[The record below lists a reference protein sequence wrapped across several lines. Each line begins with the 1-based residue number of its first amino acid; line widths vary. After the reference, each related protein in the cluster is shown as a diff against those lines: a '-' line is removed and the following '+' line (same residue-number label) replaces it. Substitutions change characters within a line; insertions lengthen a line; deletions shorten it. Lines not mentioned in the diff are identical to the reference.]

1 MGFVSSF
8 LLVFL
13 FQAFPVKSFLL
24 NTDKPPLLNSSGP
37 TAGYDAN
44 TIAYFFQKVDYLQLQ
59 IKQQNKT
66 IETQATMIQ
75 QLLNITQQSPSTA
88 SLSNDLSILQ
98 MYVRRIMDEYHRL
111 SNISD
116 ATDLALKINS
126 MANSVRILTTS
137 LTSQSNLINQL
148 ENQHQRMEDN
158 LNRVMNLTNGLSS
171 THSLQNEVSVLG
183 LNVQHILEEYQRL
196 SKIANATYLAEKINS
211 MANSLRVVSTSL
223 ITQEN
228 KMQQMD
234 TDLKQQNQ
242 ALNETLQ
249 IDLQSSINSI
259 SSIQQTL
266 TTLSSRVHSNDN
278 KLSSLSSDSQS
289 TKSTIVSLQS
299 TVAQTQRD
307 VSNQISTMTTQN
319 QNKLEALSN
328 DMHSAR
334 NSISSVQNALSQD
347 QNSISSLSRQ
357 YSTLSGQLSNS
368 LSTLKT
374 NITSLDTRLKNL
386 EVGVISNIRLTGGSH
401 IGEGRVEVL
410 YQNRWG
416 TVCDDAFD
424 DTDAQVVCRQLGY
437 AWTGAIQKQSAPYG
451 QGTGTIV
458 LDNVHCRGPETSIAS
473 CIHNGYTKHN
483 CGHSEDVGVVCFSVR
498 LTGGSNSREGRVI
511 VRLGNTDGSVCDDSW
526 DNDDARVVCR
536 MLGYHGTAEAV
547 SSARFGQGS
556 GQIWM
561 DDVNCGG
568 SETSLAECSFNGNR
582 FGSNNCVHDE
592 DAGVICH

>member
-1 MGFVSSF
+1 MNMGFVSSF

-386 EVGVISNIRLTGGSH
+386 EVGVISSKSVFHFLLIIFEYL
-401 IGEGRVEVL
+401 IGAK
-410 YQNRWG
+410 
-416 TVCDDAFD
+416 T
-424 DTDAQVVCRQLGY
+424 
-437 AWTGAIQKQSAPYG
+437 
-451 QGTGTIV
+451 
-458 LDNVHCRGPETSIAS
+458 
-473 CIHNGYTKHN
+473 
-483 CGHSEDVGVVCFSVR
+483 
-498 LTGGSNSREGRVI
+498 
-511 VRLGNTDGSVCDDSW
+511 
-526 DNDDARVVCR
+526 
-536 MLGYHGTAEAV
+536 
-547 SSARFGQGS
+547 
-556 GQIWM
+556 
-561 DDVNCGG
+561 
-568 SETSLAECSFNGNR
+568 
-582 FGSNNCVHDE
+582 
-592 DAGVICH
+592 

>member
-278 KLSSLSSDSQS
+278 KLSSLSSDIQS

-334 NSISSVQNALSQD
+334 NSISSVQSALSQD

-386 EVGVISNIRLTGGSH
+386 EVGVISS
-401 IGEGRVEVL
+401 
-410 YQNRWG
+410 
-416 TVCDDAFD
+416 
-424 DTDAQVVCRQLGY
+424 
-437 AWTGAIQKQSAPYG
+437 K
-451 QGTGTIV
+451 
-458 LDNVHCRGPETSIAS
+458 
-473 CIHNGYTKHN
+473 
-483 CGHSEDVGVVCFSVR
+483 SVFHFF
-498 LTGGSNSREGRVI
+498 I
-511 VRLGNTDGSVCDDSW
+511 D
-526 DNDDARVVCR
+526 
-536 MLGYHGTAEAV
+536 H
-547 SSARFGQGS
+547 F
-556 GQIWM
+556 
-561 DDVNCGG
+561 
-568 SETSLAECSFNGNR
+568 
-582 FGSNNCVHDE
+582 
-592 DAGVICH
+592 